1 MNSWQRL
8 FSLLVALGTVAEDL
22 YSMEFDFQPLSSL
35 CRVEV
40 NLSTNF
46 GAGTVR
52 GTFGKIIGKI
62 NFAPERPQST
72 NGKISLS
79 SRSLRFNYAKVA
91 FDSHSPDWLNSAQY
105 PEISFHMNSLENFSW
120 HGKELRAEAKGVL
133 IIKGIS
139 KHITM
144 PISVHYF
151 RAARRK
157 YEGKPGDL
165 LKIEGLL
172 ALPIREFSL
181 PGGNEIDQNVEVT
194 VSMTGASD
202 RVRPLLPSRLFVY

>member
-22 YSMEFDFQPLSSL
+22 YAMEFDFQPLSSL

-46 GAGTVR
+46 GGGTVR

-105 PEISFHMNSLENFSW
+105 PEISYHMNSLENFSW

-151 RAARRK
+151 RTARRK
-157 YEGKPGDL
+157 YEGKAGDL

-181 PGGNEIDQNVEVT
+181 PSGNEIDQNVEVT

-202 RVRPLLPSRLFVY
+202 RVRPLLPSRLFLY

>member
-22 YSMEFDFQPLSSL
+22 YAMEFDFQPLSSL

-46 GAGTVR
+46 GGGTVR

-62 NFAPERPQST
+62 NFAPERPQIT

-79 SRSLRFNYAKVA
+79 SRSLRFNRAKVA

-139 KHITM
+139 KHISM

-151 RAARRK
+151 RTARRK
-157 YEGKPGDL
+157 YEGKAGDL

>member
-1 MNSWQRL
+1 MWKFFTGVMVTFASISENVS
-8 FSLLVALGTVAEDL
+8 A
-22 YSMEFDFQPLSSL
+22 MEFDFRPLSSL

-40 NLSTNF
+40 NLSTNC
-46 GAGTVR
+46 GGGTVR

-151 RAARRK
+151 RTARRK
-157 YEGKPGDL
+157 YEGKAGDL

-181 PGGNEIDQNVEVT
+181 PVGNEIDQNIEVI

>member
-1 MNSWQRL
+1 MWKFFTGVMVTFASISENVS
-8 FSLLVALGTVAEDL
+8 A
-22 YSMEFDFQPLSSL
+22 MEFDFKPLASL

-46 GAGTVR
+46 GGGTVR

-105 PEISFHMNSLENFSW
+105 PEISFHMNSLENYSW
-120 HGKELRAEAKGVL
+120 HGKELRAEVKGVL
-133 IIKGIS
+133 IIRGIS

-181 PGGNEIDQNVEVT
+181 PVGNEIDQNIEVI